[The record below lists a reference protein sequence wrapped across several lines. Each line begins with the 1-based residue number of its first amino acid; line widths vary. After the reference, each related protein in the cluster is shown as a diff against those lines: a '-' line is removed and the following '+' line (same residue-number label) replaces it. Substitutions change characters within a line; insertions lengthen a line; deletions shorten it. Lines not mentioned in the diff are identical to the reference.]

1 MQRVLLVLLVVAV
14 AILAWRD
21 RQREQRLAQLE
32 QQVRGHISLIE
43 GKASSATDTVAKT
56 LTGATLSQF
65 ISDPL
70 KRQISV
76 DVVNQEFD
84 ETSRRKHLEPL
95 CTRMH
100 MNGMFPPLCDGVG
113 IAAAP
118 EPPSP
123 KQPH

>member
-1 MQRVLLVLLVVAV
+1 MTVCSAFYLFSSSSRWQS
-14 AILAWRD
+14 WRG
-21 RQREQRLAQLE
+21 
-32 QQVRGHISLIE
+32 VT
-43 GKASSATDTVAKT
+43 ASESSVAKT
-56 LTGATLSQF
+56 LTGATISQF